1 MICDTRLGGKPR
13 WYLTPP
19 KDWNMRV
26 PDQVRDCVV
35 FLGIQVTRMGGRT
48 EFVWAGS
55 AFFVAIP
62 SESEPET
69 CLYTYLVTAKHVI
82 DEIGDR
88 EIFVRINQR
97 QGGAVIASLRG
108 ARWHFHETEAT
119 TVDVAVLP
127 IAPSPEQFAYKVIG
141 TDTFLTD
148 TVIQTM
154 GIGVGDEVFMT
165 GLFAHMSGKEQN
177 IPIVRMGNVAMMPND
192 TVPTEEYGDIEAY
205 LIEARSIGGLSGS
218 PVFVRESSNMYV
230 PASNTPFFLMGL
242 MHGHWKVPAGDANP
256 APLLDSAISG
266 KNETINMGI
275 AIVVPARK
283 IIEVLNVTELREDR
297 AEQEKT
303 LRNQNLPVMDSAM
316 PEAGEHK
323 TPAKPISLYPMD
335 EEEVL
340 KRLLRVPPPEKGTKD

>member
-1 MICDTRLGGKPR
+1 
-13 WYLTPP
+13 
-19 KDWNMRV
+19 MRV
-26 PDQVRDCVV
+26 PDEVRDCVV
-35 FLGIQVTRMGGRT
+35 FLGIQVTRDGGRAD
-48 EFVWAGS
+48 FVWGGS
-55 AFFVAIP
+55 AFFISVP
-62 SESEPET
+62 SETEPQKRG
-69 CLYTYLVTAKHVI
+69 YIYLVTAKHVI

-97 QGGAVIASLRG
+97 QGGAAIASLRG

-141 TDTFLTD
+141 TDSFLTD

-154 GIGVGDEVFMT
+154 GIGVGDEAFMT

-218 PVFVRESSNMYV
+218 PVFVRESSHMHV

-242 MHGHWKVPAGDANP
+242 MHGHWKVPAGDVNP
-256 APLLDSAISG
+256 SPLLDSAISG

-283 IIEVLNVTELREDR
+283 IMEVLNVTELRDHR
-297 AEQEKT
+297 AKQDEMAS
-303 LRNQNLPVMDSAM
+303 RQNLPVMDSAI
-316 PEAGEHK
+316 PEESGHK
-323 TPAKPISLYPMD
+323 PPAKPVSLYPMS
-335 EEEVL
+335 EEEAL
-340 KRLLRVPPPEKGTKD
+340 QRLLRVPPPEKGGRGQEK